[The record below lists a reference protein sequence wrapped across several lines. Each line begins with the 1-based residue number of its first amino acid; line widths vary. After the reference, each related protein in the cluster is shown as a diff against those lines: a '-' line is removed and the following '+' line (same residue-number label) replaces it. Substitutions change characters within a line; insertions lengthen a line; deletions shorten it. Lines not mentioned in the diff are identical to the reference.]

1 MLRADTQT
9 WMLGRIYEISSAIP
23 QEIRE
28 GRREAREDAREIRRI
43 LRSQDRRL
51 ARMESKGGS
60 DALKIEKWI
69 LVDTAKPHDRH
80 SSPDVDADGGR
91 QDRRRLTQSTLEIT
105 RRILTWETPTHRNFT
120 LVIVGTLA
128 FLAVR
133 YGV

>member
-9 WMLGRIYEISSAIP
+9 WMLGRIYEISSTIP

-69 LVDTAKPHDRH
+69 LRTLTIGIPALTLLLTGDAKTTVDLFKALLRLH
-80 SSPDVDADGGR
+80 GG
-91 QDRRRLTQSTLEIT
+91 S
-105 RRILTWETPTHRNFT
+105 
-120 LVIVGTLA
+120 
-128 FLAVR
+128 
-133 YGV
+133 